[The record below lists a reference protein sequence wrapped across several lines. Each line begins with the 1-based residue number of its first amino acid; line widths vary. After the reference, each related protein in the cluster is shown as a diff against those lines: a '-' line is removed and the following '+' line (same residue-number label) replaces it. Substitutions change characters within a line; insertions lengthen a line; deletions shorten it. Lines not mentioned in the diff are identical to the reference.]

1 MHLKKSQ
8 HKFYDI
14 FYRIF
19 KLSTIKTKFIIPI
32 SLVLVILFVLLEV
45 GYILYQNRRAE
56 IKLNDDI
63 EMITAL
69 ETEFLNIP
77 LWNYNVDH
85 VNKIATYAFNS
96 KEVAY
101 IKIYDE
107 TQTNLISHY
116 CRDNEWEK
124 IKCNNDKIIVDPYL
138 INRKKSITKNVNGKD
153 KLIGSLEIGFTK
165 KFYQKEKITAALF
178 ILCFG
183 LLVFSMVIGL
193 LIVIANVVT
202 NPVQKLTGI
211 VAGFTEGLD
220 DKTMLSKISDASN
233 QLEKIKI
240 YSNDETA
247 KLALA
252 FNTMIKQV
260 WESLKVLKIEMTERR
275 NAEKLLQN
283 AYDKQEIEIQERT
296 AKLAETN
303 KNLEKEINERKR
315 AEQELLHAKE
325 FAETAN
331 KAKSEFLAN
340 MSHELRT
347 PLNHILGF
355 TELILDKN
363 FGELTEI
370 QEEYL
375 NDVHSSSTHLLSLI
389 NDILDLSKVE
399 AGKLEYKPTEVH
411 IRQILTNSL
420 NMIKDK
426 AMKSNIKISTEL
438 DSIPESIHA
447 DERKLKQILYNLLS
461 NAVKFTPNGG
471 SIDLIAKCEP
481 DSAIRIQNERI
492 NSKDFIQVSIKD
504 SGIGLKKEDI
514 AKIFEPFE
522 QVENSASRQF
532 QGTGLGLSL
541 TKSLVE
547 LHGGEIW
554 AQSKGEGEGTTFSF
568 YIPM

>member
-8 HKFYDI
+8 HKFFDI

-19 KLSTIKTKFIIPI
+19 KLSTIKAKFIIPI

-56 IKLNDDI
+56 IKLNNDI

-77 LWNYNVDH
+77 LWNYNVDQ

-107 TQTNLISHY
+107 AETNLLSHY
-116 CRDNEWEK
+116 CRDNQWEK
-124 IKCNNDKIIVDPYL
+124 IKCNNEQAIVDPYL
-138 INRKKSITKNVNGKD
+138 IKRKTSITKIINGKD
-153 KLIGSLEIGFTK
+153 TRIGSLEIGFTK
-165 KFYQKEKITAALF
+165 KFYQKEKIAASLF

-220 DKTMLSKISDASN
+220 DKTMLSKISAASD

-240 YSNDETA
+240 FSNDETS
-247 KLALA
+247 KLAFA
-252 FNTMIKQV
+252 FNTMMKQV
-260 WESLKVLKIEMTERR
+260 SKSLKILKREMTERR
-275 NAEKLLQN
+275 NAEELLQI
-283 AYDKQEIEIQERT
+283 AYDKQDIEIQERT

-315 AEQELLHAKE
+315 AEQELLQAKE

-331 KAKSEFLAN
+331 KAKSDFLAN

-355 TELILDKN
+355 TELVLDKN
-363 FGELTEI
+363 FGELNAI

-375 NDVHSSSTHLLSLI
+375 TDVHSSSTHLLSLI

-399 AGKLEYKPTEVH
+399 AGKFEYRPKKIP
-411 IRQILTNSL
+411 IRKILKNSL
-420 NMIKDK
+420 TMFKEKAIKQNLK
-426 AMKSNIKISTEL
+426 LSNIFDGVPDYIY
-438 DSIPESIHA
+438 A
-447 DERKLKQILYNLLS
+447 DERKIKQILYNLLS
-461 NAVKFTPNGG
+461 NAVKFTPKGG
-471 SIDLIAKCEP
+471 SIDLVAKRQS
-481 DSAIRIQNERI
+481 DSDKPSQNVK
-492 NSKDFIQVSIKD
+492 NSSKNSIYISIKD
-504 SGIGLKKEDI
+504 SGIGLQKEELTM
-514 AKIFEPFE
+514 IFQPFE
-522 QVENSASRQF
+522 QVENSSSRRF

-547 LHGGEIW
+547 LHNGTIW
-554 AQSKGEGEGTTFSF
+554 AESDGKDLGSIVTFTL
-568 YIPM
+568 PV